1 MRKSKLLI
9 MLMILALPLAI
20 ACGREG
26 AESQNESAADAVTGT
41 SEQEVAGVEDDSRT
55 DVSPVT
61 AEMAIDDVTL
71 GGAVGQDGSI
81 ATESAQD
88 DFTPGQDV
96 FVAMEVG
103 DVPAGS
109 TVKVAWYQNA
119 GTQTQDNN
127 AVAGD
132 ATTDKGGTK
141 VGEESKTVTAGQ
153 HYLNFKA
160 PSTGSWAKGD
170 YRVEV
175 WYGDEKVAEEQFQ
188 IVEKSDAAT

>member
-1 MRKSKLLI
+1 MSTV
-9 MLMILALPLAI
+9 M
-20 ACGREG
+20 
-26 AESQNESAADAVTGT
+26 TT
-41 SEQEVAGVEDDSRT
+41 
-55 DVSPVT
+55 
-61 AEMAIDDVTL
+61 DDVTL
-71 GGAVGQDGSI
+71 GGGVGADGSI
-81 ATESAQD
+81 AAETRQD

-119 GTQTQDNN
+119 GEQTQDNE

-141 VGEESKTVTAGQ
+141 VGEETKTVTAGQ
-153 HYLNFKA
+153 SYLNFKA
-160 PSTGSWAKGD
+160 PATGSWAKGD
-170 YRVEV
+170 YRVEI

-188 IVEKSDAAT
+188 IVEQSDSAT

>member
-1 MRKSKLLI
+1 MRSSKLLI
-9 MLMILALPLAI
+9 LLMVLILPLAV

-26 AESQNESAADAVTGT
+26 AETQNDSAADVVTGT
-41 SEQEVAGVEDDSRT
+41 SEQEVAGVDANSAT

-61 AEMAIDDVTL
+61 AEMAIDDVTV
-71 GGAVGQDGSI
+71 GGGLAQDGTI
-81 ATESAQD
+81 ATEQRQD

-96 FVAMEVG
+96 FVAMNVG

-109 TVKVAWYQNA
+109 VVKVAWYADA
-119 GTQTQDNN
+119 GSQTSDT
-127 AVAGD
+127 AAAGD

-141 VGEESKTVTAGQ
+141 VGEETKTVTAGQ
-153 HYLNFKA
+153 PILNFKA
-160 PSTGSWAKGD
+160 PSTGSWKKGD

-188 IVEKSDAAT
+188 IVDQSDAAT